1 MTETRQFR
9 RPLIKAPWDVS
20 AINLYKRA
28 DGIERWWDVV
38 LVIHAHLPYID
49 PPAGELLVEYEE
61 YYRRCSRVGRHG
73 AKDDYLITFLAEKL
87 QIDFRVK

>member
-9 RPLIKAPWDVS
+9 RPLIKVPWDVS

-49 PPAGELLVEYEE
+49 PPVGELLVEYEE
-61 YYRRCSRVGRHG
+61 YYRRCSRAGRHG
-73 AKDDYLITFLAEKL
+73 AKDDYFNYFFSREITN
-87 QIDFRVK
+87 